1 MIGWL
6 NFRIQLKLML
16 GAKKCW
22 FLVSTIRAFFVCK
35 LNFSSVKGFGPL

>member
-16 GAKKCW
+16 GAKNVGSW
-22 FLVSTIRAFFVCK
+22 FAQFAHFLFAS
-35 LNFSSVKGFGPL
+35 